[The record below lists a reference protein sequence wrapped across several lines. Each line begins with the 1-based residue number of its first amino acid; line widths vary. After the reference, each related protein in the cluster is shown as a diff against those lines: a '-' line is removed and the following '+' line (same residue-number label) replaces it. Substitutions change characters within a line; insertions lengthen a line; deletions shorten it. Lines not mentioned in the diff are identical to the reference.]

1 MSDHA
6 GAGTGAGAVRE
17 QVAEV
22 LGTRGFADTD
32 DLFEHG
38 LDSLGLIRLVGAWRE
53 DGFDVTFEDLSAN
66 PTAAAWSA
74 LLRGSAATER
84 PAPQEPV
91 RPVAEGERFPLA
103 TMQHAYWIGRQDG
116 QPLGGVAAHFY
127 TEFDGHGVDPERLAS
142 ALRAVVERHPMLRVR
157 FDDDGHQRVLPAATV
172 LAVSGEADAPA
183 GSGAPAELSGSVAAG
198 APVGATASVAPVVPM
213 PSAES
218 AESGGSA
225 GTSAFVQAA
234 PAVTVHDLT
243 GLDPEE
249 ADRVLAR
256 IRDTST
262 HRRMDVAAGQVLDVA
277 LSLLPGGATR
287 LHVDLDMIVADALSL
302 RVLLEDLRTAY
313 RGDDLPPLEY
323 GFARYLAERASRD
336 PRPRE
341 RARSWWHE
349 RLREIPPPPE
359 LPVLPGAALPA
370 VPGTDATRS
379 TRLHHRLTPE
389 RTRLFERRARAAGVT
404 PAAALAAA
412 FAEVLGAWSS
422 APRFSLNLPLFDR
435 APLHPD
441 VGRVVGDFSSSVL
454 LGVDTA
460 DPAPFAERAR
470 RVQSDLHAAID
481 HGAYGGVE
489 VLRDLARLDGGNPV
503 LAPVVY
509 TSAIGLGPLFTDPVQ
524 ESFGR
529 PSWIISQGPQVL
541 LDAQVTELDGG
552 LLLNWDLR
560 ERAFAPGT
568 AEAAFACY
576 RALVEDLTDDPAAW
590 SRPFGPE
597 PSPDRARARAAHT
610 PDAAPPGP
618 RPLHGRFFDHARTA
632 PGDTALVLTDGASL
646 TYGELAD
653 RALRVAGA
661 VAGAVPAGATV
672 ALDLPRGADQVA
684 AVLGVLAA
692 GCAYLPLGRDQPAA
706 RRARVLAQGRPD
718 LLICD
723 DPAPAVLA

>member
-74 LLRGSAATER
+74 LLRGAAATER

-91 RPVAEGERFPLA
+91 LPAAEGERFPLA

-157 FDDDGHQRVLPAATV
+157 FDDDGHQRVLPAAAV
-172 LAVSGEADAPA
+172 LAASA
-183 GSGAPAELSGSVAAG
+183 
-198 APVGATASVAPVVPM
+198 APVESV
-213 PSAES
+213 PSAEP
-218 AESGGSA
+218 GGSA
-225 GTSAFVQAA
+225 VTSVSAGSA
-234 PAVTVHDLT
+234 PAMTVHDLT
-243 GLDPEE
+243 ALEPEE

-313 RGDDLPPLEY
+313 RGDDLAPLEY

-359 LPVLPGAALPA
+359 
-370 VPGTDATRS
+370 
-379 TRLHHRLTPE
+379 
-389 RTRLFERRARAAGVT
+389 
-404 PAAALAAA
+404 
-412 FAEVLGAWSS
+412 
-422 APRFSLNLPLFDR
+422 
-435 APLHPD
+435 
-441 VGRVVGDFSSSVL
+441 
-454 LGVDTA
+454 
-460 DPAPFAERAR
+460 
-470 RVQSDLHAAID
+470 
-481 HGAYGGVE
+481 
-489 VLRDLARLDGGNPV
+489 
-503 LAPVVY
+503 
-509 TSAIGLGPLFTDPVQ
+509 
-524 ESFGR
+524 
-529 PSWIISQGPQVL
+529 
-541 LDAQVTELDGG
+541 
-552 LLLNWDLR
+552 
-560 ERAFAPGT
+560 
-568 AEAAFACY
+568 
-576 RALVEDLTDDPAAW
+576 
-590 SRPFGPE
+590 
-597 PSPDRARARAAHT
+597 
-610 PDAAPPGP
+610 
-618 RPLHGRFFDHARTA
+618 
-632 PGDTALVLTDGASL
+632 
-646 TYGELAD
+646 
-653 RALRVAGA
+653 
-661 VAGAVPAGATV
+661 
-672 ALDLPRGADQVA
+672 
-684 AVLGVLAA
+684 
-692 GCAYLPLGRDQPAA
+692 
-706 RRARVLAQGRPD
+706 
-718 LLICD
+718 
-723 DPAPAVLA
+723 